1 MEKLST
7 LVEKNGGLFGV
18 ATTNGDAFCIEDY
31 LAMCENDGIEENT
44 FAPLMDEYFEELT
57 GDSFDDAAAKLD
69 FANTAPAHIWSGHG
83 LTIAFGVDY

>member
-7 LVEKNGGLFGV
+7 LIEKNGLSGV
-18 ATTNGDAFCIEDY
+18 ATLNADAFCIEDY
-31 LAMCENDGIEENT
+31 LAECENNGYEEDV

-57 GDSFDDAAAKLD
+57 GEDFEDAAAQLD
-69 FANTAPAHIWSGHG
+69 FTDNAPAHIWAGHG

>member
-7 LVEKNGGLFGV
+7 LIEKNGLFGV

-31 LAMCENDGIEENT
+31 IAMCELDGIEENV

-57 GDSFDDAAAKLD
+57 GEDFADAAAKLD
-69 FANTAPAHIWSGHG
+69 FTYYAPAHIWAGHG
-83 LTIAFGVDY
+83 LTIAFGVDC

>member
-7 LVEKNGGLFGV
+7 LIEKNGLRGV
-18 ATTNGDAFCIEDY
+18 ATLNADAFCIEDY
-31 LAMCENDGIEENT
+31 LAECENDGREENV

-57 GDSFDDAAAKLD
+57 GEDFTDAAAQLD
-69 FANTAPAHIWSGHG
+69 FTTNNEPAHIWAGHG

>member
-7 LVEKNGGLFGV
+7 LIEKNGLFGV

-31 LAMCENDGIEENT
+31 IAMCELDGIEENV

-57 GDSFDDAAAKLD
+57 GEDFAGAAAKLD
-69 FANTAPAHIWSGHG
+69 FTDNAPAHIWAGHG

>member
-7 LVEKNGGLFGV
+7 LIEKNGFYGV

-31 LAMCENDGIEENT
+31 LAMCELDGIEENT

-57 GDSFDDAAAKLD
+57 GEDFKEAAVDLD
-69 FANTAPAHIWSGHG
+69 FTNNVPAHSWAGHG